1 MKLTADGPAKP
12 GRNRSSSRRR
22 ALKRTKASV
31 TSDTH
36 RPDEE
41 YRVGP
46 GRPPREYQFKPG
58 QSGNP
63 KGATRKPKSIM
74 PDLKSHLQEAL
85 NSKINLMQDNKE
97 RIVSK
102 AAAGIEQVVNAFA
115 EGDRHA
121 RRDVLDMARR
131 LNLDLLGGQTPA
143 AAPSP
148 KASSSAED
156 EAILADFLRRHGKAL
171 AAETEPSQ
179 PHESNNN
186 DGEEDDPPD

>member
-1 MKLTADGPAKP
+1 MRLTSGGSAK
-12 GRNRSSSRRR
+12 RNRSSKGRG
-22 ALKRTKASV
+22 APKRPNATVAS
-31 TSDTH
+31 DAQ

-63 KGATRKPKSIM
+63 KGARRKSKTIA
-74 PDLKSHLQEAL
+74 PDLKMHLQEAL

-102 AAAGIEQVVNAFA
+102 AAAGIEHVVNAFA

-156 EAILADFLRRHGKAL
+156 EAILADFLRRRGKAQD
-171 AAETEPSQ
+171 AETEPSQ
-179 PHESNNN
+179 RPESNNN
-186 DGEEDDPPD
+186 HGDEDDPPD